1 MSDELVEKL
10 PDIFVEK
17 EPGFYIVNLGYKPRA
32 DKIRDFV
39 PAYVPLPR
47 KFCEFIYEQ
56 IKNSKSVE
64 YVRNVI
70 TCGRQFFGY
79 LKMYK
84 KEIYLDHYI
93 INKDTSQGM
102 MQHALYT
109 WKFALSTYRLQEN
122 VISTYYK
129 WLRRNVEDDV
139 IYIRM
144 VDSLRS
150 KSLLDAISD
159 PTNIFAIPIVEITS
173 LRNTRNVSLV
183 DALAFELLL
192 STGIRQ
198 GEAFQLQARDINLD
212 ETCHDIETDMPSLYF
227 RGSVS
232 LHRRS
237 IKIKNASS
245 RRKVYMSMLARELM
259 IRWFRFRGIKPGSSE
274 AIFTSIKNNFVCNF
288 KKIHPTFYI
297 DMIKKYKPHLHAI
310 QESQGQLKGLQD
322 YMSQLDKD
330 DASEVKPESELSQEE
345 TIEES
350 FKRRNISGKF
360 RQALSMQKASA
371 DEKIGDIVISREYSS
386 LWTHYMRYISGMLIY
401 YRSQNGSRFN
411 LEELR
416 RHLGHSPGSLTALT
430 VYTTNTKYIES
441 DVEWE
446 RAFRYTKLGWIE
458 ARSTAE

>member
-1 MSDELVEKL
+1 
-10 PDIFVEK
+10 
-17 EPGFYIVNLGYKPRA
+17 
-32 DKIRDFV
+32 
-39 PAYVPLPR
+39 
-47 KFCEFIYEQ
+47 
-56 IKNSKSVE
+56 
-64 YVRNVI
+64 
-70 TCGRQFFGY
+70 
-79 LKMYK
+79 
-84 KEIYLDHYI
+84 
-93 INKDTSQGM
+93 
-102 MQHALYT
+102 
-109 WKFALSTYRLQEN
+109 
-122 VISTYYK
+122 
-129 WLRRNVEDDV
+129 
-139 IYIRM
+139 
-144 VDSLRS
+144 
-150 KSLLDAISD
+150 
-159 PTNIFAIPIVEITS
+159 
-173 LRNTRNVSLV
+173 
-183 DALAFELLL
+183 
-192 STGIRQ
+192 
-198 GEAFQLQARDINLD
+198 
-212 ETCHDIETDMPSLYF
+212 
-227 RGSVS
+227 
-232 LHRRS
+232 
-237 IKIKNASS
+237 
-245 RRKVYMSMLARELM
+245 
-259 IRWFRFRGIKPGSSE
+259 
-274 AIFTSIKNNFVCNF
+274 
-288 KKIHPTFYI
+288 
-297 DMIKKYKPHLHAI
+297 MIKKYKPHLHAI